1 VTARQ
6 VGVVRFRFRS
16 SRGKNEEGIEEE
28 RRRKRR
34 RRRFQFRRFQFP
46 KVLALI
52 YHLFVSSASSRCER
66 QVDQAEK
73 SLLLK
78 NLASC
83 LPKNANESQVMG
95 DHYVKVSPAPSMAL
109 VSLGV
114 GQGRNYVVAWT
125 LIRCPMSFYP
135 RRSRGI
141 RYPTWSP
148 RDGCTLRVGTP
159 TYHRLIRSVSY
170 SRLSGRGWARL
181 WR

>member
-1 VTARQ
+1 LGYREFYVFADF
-6 VGVVRFRFRS
+6 VIYSSFLVVS
-16 SRGKNEEGIEEE
+16 SGGETSSLPGE
-28 RRRKRR
+28 RKRVMSGISR
-34 RRRFQFRRFQFP
+34 RA
-46 KVLALI
+46 VLI
-52 YHLFVSSASSRCER
+52 YHSSVSSVSIQYER

-73 SLLLK
+73 SMLLK

-109 VSLGV
+109 VSLRV

-125 LIRCPMSFYP
+125 LTRCLMSFYP

-141 RYPTWSP
+141 RYPISSP
-148 RDGCTLRVGTP
+148 PDGCTLRVGTP